1 MKLKLNIKTEDEL
14 DLEAFERD
22 LVLSDYM
29 EKVES
34 NQLSPEEKRQREV
47 FLSTIGDF
55 K

>member
-29 EKVES
+29 EQFGMTMQ
-34 NQLSPEEKRQREV
+34 NIEKIIQ
-47 FLSTIGDF
+47 
-55 K
+55 